1 MTNIPAGSV
10 LSAQGVTSS
19 GVTPCFLEGREVRT
33 IVYIDGFNLY
43 YAIRSS
49 GCKWLNLKAL
59 SQAVLPSHHLVIRL
73 KYYTAR
79 VSGSV
84 DPDQPRRQQIYLTAL
99 RTLPELE
106 IHFGTF
112 LAKDVWRPVVNLP
125 VADRSIEDGGRLV
138 TLQAGDHRVH
148 ADPAS
153 PGSRAE
159 VLSVGK
165 YRAPGSLARPR
176 TGGPSPVAVRAQVHW
191 MEEKGSDV
199 SLACHLVH
207 DAWAGRFEAA
217 AVLSNDTDLVEPIR
231 IVTQELG
238 KPVILLCASPRGAS
252 QPLRSVA
259 TTVRHIRRP
268 HLRASRFPDQLPG
281 TSIRKPT
288 GW

>member
-1 MTNIPAGSV
+1 M
-10 LSAQGVTSS
+10 
-19 GVTPCFLEGREVRT
+19 RT

-59 SQAVLPSHHLVIRL
+59 SQAVLSSHHFVIRL

-112 LAKDVWRPVVNLP
+112 LAKNVWRPVMNLP
-125 VADRSIEDGGRLV
+125 VADRNIENAGHLV
-138 TLQAGDHRVH
+138 SLEAGDHRVH
-148 ADPAS
+148 ADPAT
-153 PGSRAE
+153 PGGRVE

-165 YRAPGSLARPR
+165 YGSPANPGGAR
-176 TGGPSPVAVRAQVHW
+176 TAGPGPVAVRAQVHW

-199 SLACHLVH
+199 SLACHLVN

-231 IVTQELG
+231 IVTQELR

-259 TTVRHIRRP
+259 TSVRHIHRP
-268 HLRASRFPDQLPG
+268 HLLASRFPDQLPG
-281 TSIRKPT
+281 TSIRKP
-288 GW
+288 GSW